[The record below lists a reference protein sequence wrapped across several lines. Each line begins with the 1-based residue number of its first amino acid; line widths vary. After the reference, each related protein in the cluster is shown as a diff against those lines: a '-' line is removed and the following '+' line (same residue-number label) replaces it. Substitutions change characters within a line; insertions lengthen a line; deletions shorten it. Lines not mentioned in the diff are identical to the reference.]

1 MRRMALAV
9 LALLPFLAM
18 APSVATAANA
28 PETASGH
35 VSYSTWEI
43 DGGTARVQV
52 TIPTGAARQLVAAN
66 APPPSLATVALAVS
80 QGMGVTTSAGDCEA
94 IDQGEGVGQIYTL
107 ALTPGLDRFEIV
119 FACPQASGLVLKD
132 SVLFDRDP
140 GHIDFAQVRV
150 GSARTGLQ
158 ALTPERQSIAL
169 PAAAAGELHD
179 VDPATFARLAAIH
192 LATSFGALGIIVGSV
207 LLSRRW
213 LDLAWFAASLTVGYV
228 VSVAVALTGLVSLD
242 QGIAEAMVGLMT
254 ASLGLGALA
263 VAAGETTRERR
274 VRWSAYLGLGVVLV
288 GLIVAAAFKAPA
300 AALATAGLA
309 IFSLGAI
316 RASREPGLG
325 VLAFAPAAML
335 ACINGLAPASDLI
348 LLHPP
353 AAQLAPILAGH
364 DLGGFAVAM
373 TVAVAAMGLIWLAG
387 RRLRNWRNIG
397 SELSGAAL
405 IGLGLFWFVSR
416 LYS

>member
-9 LALLPFLAM
+9 LALLPFLAIT
-18 APSVATAANA
+18 PRVAAAANA
-28 PETASGH
+28 TETTSGN

-43 DGGTARVQV
+43 DGATVRVRV
-52 TIPTGAARQLVAAN
+52 TIPAAAARKLVAAN
-66 APPPSLATVALAVS
+66 APPPSLATVASAVS
-80 QGMGVTTSAGDCEA
+80 QGMGVTTPAGDCEA

-119 FACPQASGLVLKD
+119 LACPQASGLVLKD

-140 GHIDFAQVRV
+140 GHLDFAQVRV
-150 GSARTGLQ
+150 GSARTVLQ
-158 ALTPERQSIAL
+158 AFTRDRLSIPL
-169 PAAAAGELHD
+169 PATGGELRD
-179 VDPATFARLAAIH
+179 VDPATFARLAAIR
-192 LATSFGALGIIVGSV
+192 LVKNFGALGIIVGSV

-213 LDLAWFAASLTVGYV
+213 LDLAWLTASLTVGYL
-228 VSVAVALTGLVSLD
+228 VSIAVALTGLVSLD
-242 QGIAEAMVGLMT
+242 QGLAEAMAGLMT

-263 VAAGETTRERR
+263 VAAGETTGERR
-274 VRWSAYLGLGVVLV
+274 LRWGAYVGLGVVLV
-288 GLIVAAAFKAPA
+288 GLIVTAAFKAPT

-309 IFSLGAI
+309 IFGLGAI

-325 VLAFAPAAML
+325 ALSFASAAML

-364 DLGGFAVAM
+364 DLGGFAAAM
-373 TVAVAAMGLIWLAG
+373 TVAGAAMGLIWLAG
-387 RRLRNWRNIG
+387 RRLRSWRNIG
-397 SELSGAAL
+397 SELGGAAL

>member
-9 LALLPFLAM
+9 LALLPFLAIS
-18 APSVATAANA
+18 PSVATAASA
-28 PETASGH
+28 TETASGN

-43 DGGTARVQV
+43 EGATVRVRV
-52 TIPTGAARQLVAAN
+52 TIPTSAARKLVAAN

-94 IDQGEGVGQIYTL
+94 VDQGEGVGQIYTL
-107 ALTPGLDRFEIV
+107 ALTPGLDRFEVV
-119 FACPQASGLVLKD
+119 FACPQANGLVLKD

-150 GSARTGLQ
+150 GSARSVLQ
-158 ALTPERQSIAL
+158 AFTRDRQSIAL
-169 PAAAAGELHD
+169 PAPPGELHD
-179 VDPATFARLAAIH
+179 VDPAIFARLAAIR
-192 LATSFGALGIIVGSV
+192 LATSLGALGIIVGSV

-213 LDLAWFAASLTVGYV
+213 LDLAWLAASLTVGYLI
-228 VSVAVALTGLVSLD
+228 SGTVALTGLAALD
-242 QGIAEAMVGLMT
+242 QAIAEAMLGLLG
-254 ASLGLGALA
+254 ASLGLGVLA
-263 VAAGETTRERR
+263 VAVSETTSERR
-274 VRWSAYLGLGVVLV
+274 LRWGAYVGFGAVLV
-288 GLIVAAAFKAPA
+288 GLIVAAAFKAPT

-309 IFSLGAI
+309 IFGLGAI

-325 VLAFAPAAML
+325 LLAFAPAAML

-364 DLGGFAVAM
+364 DLGGFAATM
-373 TVAVAAMGLIWLAG
+373 TVAGATMGLIWLAG
-387 RRLRNWRNIG
+387 RRLRNWRNIA
-397 SELSGAAL
+397 SEIAGAAL